1 MYDACRV
8 LVVDNGQPG
17 FSTLRA
23 LLVSGGF
30 AVDCCGSGA
39 GALRIVEEHLFDAA
53 VVDLAVDDMDP
64 LVLCA
69 FLRKVQGP
77 RRALI
82 VAVSGGND
90 GVTYAEGLMSGC
102 DTVLQP
108 PVEPAGL
115 ALLLMLLVPALARA
129 AAVQ

>member
-1 MYDACRV
+1 MYDARRV
-8 LVVDNGQPG
+8 LVVDAGQPG
-17 FSTLRA
+17 FRTLRA

-30 AVDCCGSGA
+30 AVDCCGSAA

-53 VVDLAVDDMDP
+53 VVDLSVADMDP

-82 VAVSGGND
+82 VAVAGGN
-90 GVTYAEGLMSGC
+90 GATTYAEAMMSGC
-102 DTVLQP
+102 DTVLQG
-108 PVEPAGL
+108 PVEPSGL
-115 ALLLMLLVPALARA
+115 ALLLMLLTAALAR
-129 AAVQ
+129 